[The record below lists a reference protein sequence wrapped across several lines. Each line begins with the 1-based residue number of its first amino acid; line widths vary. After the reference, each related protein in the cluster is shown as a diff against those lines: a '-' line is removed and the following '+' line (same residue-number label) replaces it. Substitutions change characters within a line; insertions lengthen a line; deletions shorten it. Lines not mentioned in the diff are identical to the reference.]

1 MDQVLSKSKA
11 RLRAFA
17 KLLTRTEIAIGAVRI
32 VPVHVDLAVVAIEV
46 HVWNVAIGIPFF
58 ARSFQHHRKSFSKF
72 PAFTDSNRIYLRD
85 VISPRPG
92 KQFRKFRQTVIT
104 PFQTDQLY
112 QPNLFYNIIC

>member
-1 MDQVLSKSKA
+1 MT
-11 RLRAFA
+11 
-17 KLLTRTEIAIGAVRI
+17 KLLTRTEIVVGVAGI
-32 VPVHVDLAVVAIEV
+32 VTVDVQLAVVAVPI
-46 HVWNVAIGIPFF
+46 HARNVAIGIPFF
-58 ARSFQHHRKSFSKF
+58 AQSLQYHRKSFSKF